1 MPTSAN
7 AQNKARPAQRWQPP
21 GSQPSAQRRRRPK
34 APSPQLLPFRAQH
47 GGRRAGA
54 GRKPNGAQAG
64 VPHDTRAPLA
74 ARFPVH
80 VTVKLREHLPPL
92 RRRDAYAALR
102 TAFAAGCNR
111 HGFRLIHYAVL
122 NDHLHFVVEAAG
134 RTALSRGVQGLL
146 VRIARTLNR
155 LWQRHG
161 RVFADRYHDHILRSP
176 REVRNA
182 LRYVLGNGRKHA
194 AAGRAVAVPQAI
206 DTFTS
211 APWFDGFR
219 ETIVVRGLEAVVR
232 PVTSAHTWLL
242 TTGWRRHGLLSVVER
257 PA

>member
-1 MPTSAN
+1 MATGS
-7 AQNKARPAQRWQPP
+7 KAQR
-21 GSQPSAQRRRRPK
+21 SKK
-34 APSPQLLPFRAQH
+34 AKKADTGLLPFRALH

-54 GRKPNGAQAG
+54 GRKPNGDRPG
-64 VPHDTRAPLA
+64 VPHDTRSALA

-102 TAFAAGCNR
+102 AAFAAGCDRN
-111 HGFRLIHYAVL
+111 GFRLIHYAVL
-122 NDHLHFVVEAAG
+122 NDHLHFVVEATG
-134 RTALSRGVQGLL
+134 RSTLSRGVQGLL

-155 LWQRHG
+155 LWQRRG

-182 LRYVLGNGRKHA
+182 LRYVLGNARHHA
-194 AAGRAVAVPQAI
+194 AEGRMVAVPQAI
-206 DTFTS
+206 DTYTS

-219 ETIVVRGLEAVVR
+219 ETIVVRGIEAIVR
-232 PVTSAHTWLL
+232 PVTEAHTWLL
-242 TTGWRRHGLLSVVER
+242 TIGWRRHGLLSVAER

>member
-1 MPTSAN
+1 MATA
-7 AQNKARPAQRWQPP
+7 ATAQRGKKTKGAATQ
-21 GSQPSAQRRRRPK
+21 K
-34 APSPQLLPFRAQH
+34 LPFRAAH

-54 GRKPNGAQAG
+54 GRKPNGDRAG
-64 VPHDTRAPLA
+64 VPHDTRSPLA

-102 TAFAAGCNR
+102 AAFAAGGDRN
-111 HGFRLIHYAVL
+111 GFRLVHYAVL
-122 NDHLHFVVEAAG
+122 NDHLHFVAEASG
-134 RTALSRGVQGLL
+134 RAALSRGVQGLL

-155 LWQRHG
+155 LWRRRG
-161 RVFADRYHDHILRSP
+161 RVFADRYHDRILRSP
-176 REVRNA
+176 REVRNV

-194 AAGRAVAVPQAI
+194 AAGRAVTVPQAI
-206 DTFTS
+206 DTYTS

-232 PVTSAHTWLL
+232 PVTEAHTWLL
-242 TTGWRRHGLLSVVER
+242 TIGWRRHGLISVTEQ